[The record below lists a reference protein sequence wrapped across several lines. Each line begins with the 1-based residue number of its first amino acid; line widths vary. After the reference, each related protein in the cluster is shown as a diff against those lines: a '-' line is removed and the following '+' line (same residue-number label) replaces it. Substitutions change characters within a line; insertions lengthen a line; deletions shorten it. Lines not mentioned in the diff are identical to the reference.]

1 MAINNQIVNVDGDTQ
16 AGLVAALTSAFAEA
30 SGMTADETN
39 TFWLDE
45 DHSIGV
51 RVSASSTYQAVF
63 RAVYN
68 YTKTRLISNTSGDK
82 FGAFVYNRSADGKI
96 FAFSLGGTSG
106 VILRAAIITDTDG
119 VKRIV
124 DIEAINQAFL
134 FSPKLQ
140 SYFALP
146 LNTAAN
152 LNFFGVT
159 LVRFPA
165 YVTAATYDELYY
177 VLSARELSW
186 GVDGTIIADG
196 NYYKII
202 AYASNGGALAFKV
215 K

>member
-82 FGAFVYNRSADGKI
+82 FGTFVYNRSADGKI

-106 VILRAAIITDTDG
+106 GILRAAIITDTDG

-124 DIEAINQAFL
+124 DIEDINQAFL

-159 LVRFPA
+159 LVRFPS

-186 GVDGTIIADG
+186 GIDGTIIADG

-202 AYASNGGALAFKV
+202 AYTSNGGALAFKV
-215 K
+215 Q

>member
-1 MAINNQIVNVDGDTQ
+1 MAINNQIVNVKGDTQ

-51 RVSASSTYQAVF
+51 RVRAYSNYQAVF
-63 RAVYN
+63 SAVYN
-68 YTKTRLISNTSGDK
+68 YTSIISISDTSGNT
-82 FGAFVYNRSADGKI
+82 FGTFVYNRSADGKI
-96 FAFSLGGTSG
+96 FAFNLGSNSG
-106 VILRAAIITDTDG
+106 GILRAAIITDTDG

-124 DIEAINQAFL
+124 AMTGSNQAFL

-196 NYYKII
+196 NYYKIM
-202 AYASNGGALAFKV
+202 AYTSNGVALAFKV
-215 K
+215 Q